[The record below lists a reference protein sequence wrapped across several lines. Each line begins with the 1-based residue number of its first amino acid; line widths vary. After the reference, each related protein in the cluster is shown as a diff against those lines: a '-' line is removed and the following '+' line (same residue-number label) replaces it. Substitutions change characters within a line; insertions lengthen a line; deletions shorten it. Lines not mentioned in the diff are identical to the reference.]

1 VTTSL
6 FGATASVSEDHSEN
20 KVLTLVELLV
30 CRSQQQADR
39 VGYRFLS
46 GGTELNHLTYSE
58 LDCRARSIAAHLQA
72 LNGVG
77 ERALLLY
84 PPGLDFIAAFF
95 GCLYAKVIAV
105 PAYPPRRNQN
115 LSRLQAIATDAQAK
129 VVLSTSTIQANIQGD
144 ANQTLDVSRMHWLAT
159 DVLAD
164 AAEAWQQPDLSGND
178 LAFLQYTSGSTGTP
192 KGVMITHGNLLHN
205 SAVIQRCFDHT
216 SDSQGLIWLPPYH
229 DMGLIGG
236 VLQPLYA
243 GFPVAL
249 MSPVDFLQ
257 KPFRWLQAISH
268 YKATTS
274 GGPNFAFDLCVQK
287 ISPEQRAT
295 LDLSSWDLAFT
306 GAEPIRAET
315 LNTFAATFAECGFR
329 REAFY
334 PCYGMAESTLI
345 ISGGMK
351 TALPTVRQVQSSAL
365 EQNRVVEVTDIHE
378 EDAVRTVIGC
388 GWGWLDQKVAIADPN
403 TKTLC
408 PPGAIGEIW
417 VSSSS
422 IAQGYWNQPTQ
433 TEQLFHA
440 YLADTG
446 EGPFLRT
453 EDLGFWQDGEL
464 FITGRLKDI
473 IIIRG
478 QNHYPQDIEL
488 TVARSHPALKLNS
501 GAAFSVDFKGSE
513 KLVVAQE
520 IDRSYLNKLDVKTV
534 VSNIRQ
540 AVSTQ
545 HGLEVY
551 AVVLVKTGRIPK
563 TSSGKIRRHA
573 CKAAF
578 LTGSLEMVDDWSEN
592 PQGASDFL
600 HLQADVD
607 SLLQKLQTHKQI

>member
-1 VTTSL
+1 MTTGFL
-6 FGATASVSEDHSEN
+6 GATASVSANANQS
-20 KVLTLVELLV
+20 TLVDLLT
-30 CRSQQQADR
+30 CRSQQQADQ

-46 GGTELNHLTYSE
+46 AGTELNHLTYGE
-58 LDCRARSIAAHLQA
+58 LDRQARSIAAQLQA
-72 LNGVG
+72 LNTAG

-95 GCLYAKVIAV
+95 GCLYAKVVAV

-115 LSRLQAIATDAQAK
+115 LSRLQAIVTDAQAK
-129 VVLSTSTIQANIQGD
+129 VILSNSTIQTNIQSD
-144 ANQTLDVSRMHWLAT
+144 VNQTLDISAMHWLAT
-159 DVLAD
+159 DELASD
-164 AAEAWQQPDLSGND
+164 ANSWQPPQLSADD
-178 LAFLQYTSGSTGTP
+178 LAFLQYTSGSTGAP

-205 SAVIQRCFDHT
+205 SAVIQQCFAHT
-216 SDSQGLIWLPPYH
+216 ANSQGLIWLPPYH

-243 GFPVAL
+243 NFPVAL

-268 YKATTS
+268 YRATTS

-306 GAEPIRAET
+306 GAEPVRAET
-315 LNTFAATFAECGFR
+315 LDTFAATFAECGFR

-345 ISGGMK
+345 ISGGLK
-351 TALPTVRQVQSSAL
+351 TAQPTLRQVQSSAL
-365 EQNRVVEVTDIHE
+365 EQNRVVEVTDAQTD
-378 EDAVRTVIGC
+378 EDDVRSIIGC
-388 GWGWLDQKVAIADPN
+388 GWGWLDQKIAIVDPN
-403 TKTLC
+403 TKTVC

-422 IAQGYWNQPTQ
+422 VAKGYWNQPDQ

-440 YLADTG
+440 HLADTG

-520 IDRSYLNKLDVKTV
+520 VDRTHLSKLDVKTV

-540 AVSTQ
+540 AVSAQ

-592 PQGASDFL
+592 PQGASSFL
-600 HLQADVD
+600 NLQADVD
-607 SLLQKLQTHKQI
+607 SLLQKLQAHKQ